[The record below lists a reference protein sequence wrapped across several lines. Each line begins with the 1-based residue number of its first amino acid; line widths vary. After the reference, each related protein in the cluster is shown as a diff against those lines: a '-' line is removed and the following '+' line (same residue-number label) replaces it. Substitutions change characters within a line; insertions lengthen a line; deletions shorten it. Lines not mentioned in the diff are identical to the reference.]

1 MTSHD
6 STIVVDIDERVS
18 VPRSI
23 MLALQHVLAMDIYIV
38 PIILAG
44 ILAMEVGETSTLVQM
59 TLVASGIATILQ
71 VTIGTRLPVVQGPSY
86 IPIGALAAIGGGFG
100 LATMIGSL
108 IPGALLITALGFIK
122 AVGKAIR
129 WLIPPIVAGTVIL
142 VIGISLMPVAL
153 GNIYAAGE
161 GGAGGELVVAFSTA
175 GLLVALLVLGA
186 RATRALKILKV
197 CSVLL
202 AIAGGTVL
210 AGFYGMVDFSAVG
223 EASWIALPGIFQ
235 YGPPQFEWSAVLTL
249 AVIYLIVLVESTGTW
264 FAVGGVTGRKI
275 TDRVITGGVRAEGL
289 GCVVAPVIGGMPVT
303 GYATNAGVIAIT
315 GVASKRVIIFTGGIL
330 VALGLVPKFSTL
342 IASIPEVVIM
352 GAFSIVTVIIAMNGV
367 KVLGPVTMS
376 ERNMLVIG
384 VPILVTLAASAMPAS
399 VKETLPTML
408 QYLIE
413 GGMALGA
420 VAALVLN
427 LILPRDTTAAAAAG
441 ADTDTDTLPGPD
453 QAPE

>member
-1 MTSHD
+1 MQQIGQGEVMTSHD
-6 STIVVDIDERVS
+6 STITVGVDERVS
-18 VPRSI
+18 LPRSI
-23 MLALQHVLAMDIYIV
+23 MLAVQHVLAMDIYIV
-38 PIILAG
+38 PIVLAG
-44 ILAMEVGETSTLVQM
+44 MLAMDIGETSTLVQM

-86 IPIGALAAIGGGFG
+86 IPLGALAAIGGGFG

-108 IPGALLITALGFIK
+108 VPGALLVTALGFVK
-122 AVGKAIR
+122 VVGRAIR
-129 WLIPPIVAGTVIL
+129 WLIPPLVAGTVIL

-153 GNIYAAGE
+153 GNIYAAGD
-161 GGAGGELVVAFSTA
+161 GAAGPELLVAFITA
-175 GLLVALLVLGA
+175 GLLVTFLVLGA
-186 RATRALKILKV
+186 RATKALKILKL

-202 AIAGGTVL
+202 AIAAGTVV
-210 AGFYGMVDFSAVG
+210 AGFYGMVDFSPVA
-223 EASWIALPGIFQ
+223 EASWIALPGVFQ
-235 YGPPQFEWSAVLTL
+235 YGPPQFELSAVLTL

-275 TDRVITGGVRAEGL
+275 TDQVISGGVRAEGI

-315 GVASKRVIIFTGGIL
+315 GVASKRVIICTGGIL
-330 VALGLVPKFSTL
+330 IALGLVPKFSTL

-367 KVLGPVTMS
+367 KLLGNVTMS

-384 VPILVTLAASAMPAS
+384 IPILVTLAASTMPEGVTESAPK
-399 VKETLPTML
+399 VL

-427 LILPRDTTAAAAAG
+427 LVLPRDKKTVPTHAQPA
-441 ADTDTDTLPGPD
+441 
-453 QAPE
+453 E

>member
-6 STIVVDIDERVS
+6 STITVDVDERVS
-18 VPRSI
+18 MPRSI
-23 MLALQHVLAMDIYIV
+23 MLAIQHVLAMDIYIV

-44 ILAMEVGETSTLVQM
+44 MLAMSVGETSTLVQM

-86 IPIGALAAIGGGFG
+86 IPLGALAAIGGGFG

-108 IPGALLITALGFIK
+108 IPGALLVAALGFVK
-122 AVGKAIR
+122 AVGRAIR

-153 GNIYAAGE
+153 GNIYVAGDGASAPELTVALTTAA
-161 GGAGGELVVAFSTA
+161 
-175 GLLVALLVLGA
+175 LLVAFLVLGA
-186 RATRALKILKV
+186 RAHRALRILKL

-202 AIAGGTVL
+202 AIAAGTVV
-210 AGFYGMVDFSAVG
+210 AAFYGMVDFSVVA

-235 YGPPQFEWSAVLTL
+235 YGPPQFELSAVLTL

-275 TDRVITGGVRAEGL
+275 TDRVIAGGVRAEGI
-289 GCVVAPVIGGMPVT
+289 GCVVAPIIGGMPVT

-315 GVASKRVIIFTGGIL
+315 GVASKRVIICTGGIL
-330 VALGLVPKFSTL
+330 IALGLVPKFSTL
-342 IASIPEVVIM
+342 IASIPEVVVM
-352 GAFSIVTVIIAMNGV
+352 GAFCIVTVIIAMNGV
-367 KVLGPVTMS
+367 KILGNVAMS

-384 VPILVTLAASAMPAS
+384 IPILVTLAASTMPADL
-399 VKETLPTML
+399 KESFPTVL
-408 QYLIE
+408 QYFIE

-420 VAALVLN
+420 VAALVLH
-427 LILPRDTTAAAAAG
+427 LVLPRDKKSVPVRDLST
-441 ADTDTDTLPGPD
+441 
-453 QAPE
+453 E